1 MRISDWSS
9 YVCSSDLALRH
20 LLGMADFT
28 TPFRFLETLLSGPI
42 DGRRKLYARL
52 GREARDPIDE
62 LLSQALAF
70 ETRETVSLLGFLTA
84 VSDSGADI
92 KRQTE
97 ARSEVV
103 RVMTV
108 PGSKGLQAP
117 NVILADATDAAA
129 IGNRPLNLDLET
141 GRAAVRDRVSQ

>member
-1 MRISDWSS
+1 
-9 YVCSSDLALRH
+9 
-20 LLGMADFT
+20 MADFT

-84 VSDSGADI
+84 VSGSGADI

-97 ARSEVV
+97 ARSHAV
-103 RVMTV
+103 RVMADRKRV
-108 PGSKGLQAP
+108 GSGK
-117 NVILADATDAAA
+117 
-129 IGNRPLNLDLET
+129 
-141 GRAAVRDRVSQ
+141 RVEGS

>member
-84 VSDSGADI
+84 V
-92 KRQTE
+92 
-97 ARSEVV
+97 RSEEH
-103 RVMTV
+103 T
-108 PGSKGLQAP
+108 SELQSLMR
-117 NVILADATDAAA
+117 ISY
-129 IGNRPLNLDLET
+129 
-141 GRAAVRDRVSQ
+141 AVFCLKKKTITTTSPYNYSNIAH